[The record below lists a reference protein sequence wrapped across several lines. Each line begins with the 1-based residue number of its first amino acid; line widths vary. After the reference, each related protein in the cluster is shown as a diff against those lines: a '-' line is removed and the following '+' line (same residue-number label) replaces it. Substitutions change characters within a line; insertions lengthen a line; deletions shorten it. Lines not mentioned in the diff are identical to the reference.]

1 MDKDKLVLKYCS
13 NYYKIINFEYY
24 EGDFVTDKLI
34 KIYRDYIFNIDFNNI
49 DNIKQAIKLDKIIA
63 KYIDD
68 YFFRREMSEGLR
80 KIKVSINECK
90 NLFLSFWR
98 KNVSFDYNDN
108 ISYSNQNDNIMPF
121 ILKLPTKYRTIIF
134 LYYYEGYKID
144 EIAHILN
151 LSSTNIQT
159 ILYRAREKL
168 KEMLK
173 ED

>member
-1 MDKDKLVLKYCS
+1 MEERFLVLF
-13 NYYKIINFEYY
+13 NLYKN
-24 EGDFVTDKLI
+24 D
-34 KIYRDYIFNIDFNNI
+34 IYRFIYSYTKNLYDADDILQSVF
-49 DNIKQAIKLDKIIA
+49 IKLYKHQNLFNKLNDEIK
-63 KYIDD
+63 KW
-68 YFFRREMSEGLR
+68 L
-80 KIKVSINECK
+80 IKVSINECK

>member
-1 MDKDKLVLKYCS
+1 MTKKKWL
-13 NYYKIINFEYY
+13 
-24 EGDFVTDKLI
+24 
-34 KIYRDYIFNIDFNNI
+34 
-49 DNIKQAIKLDKIIA
+49 
-63 KYIDD
+63 
-68 YFFRREMSEGLR
+68 
-80 KIKVSINECK
+80 IKVSINECK

-144 EIAHILN
+144 KIAHILN

>member
-1 MDKDKLVLKYCS
+1 MEERFLELF
-13 NYYKIINFEYY
+13 NLYKN
-24 EGDFVTDKLI
+24 D
-34 KIYRDYIFNIDFNNI
+34 IYRFIYSYTKNLYDADDILQSVF
-49 DNIKQAIKLDKIIA
+49 IKLCKHQNKSNDEIK
-63 KYIDD
+63 KW
-68 YFFRREMSEGLR
+68 L
-80 KIKVSINECK
+80 IKVSINECK

>member
-1 MDKDKLVLKYCS
+1 MEERFLELF
-13 NYYKIINFEYY
+13 NLYKN
-24 EGDFVTDKLI
+24 D
-34 KIYRDYIFNIDFNNI
+34 IYRFIYSYTKNLYDADDILQSVF
-49 DNIKQAIKLDKIIA
+49 IKLCKHQNLFNKSNDEIK
-63 KYIDD
+63 KW
-68 YFFRREMSEGLR
+68 L
-80 KIKVSINECK
+80 IKVSINECK

>member
-1 MDKDKLVLKYCS
+1 MEERFLELF
-13 NYYKIINFEYY
+13 NLYKN
-24 EGDFVTDKLI
+24 D
-34 KIYRDYIFNIDFNNI
+34 IYRFIYSYTKNLYDADDILQSVF
-49 DNIKQAIKLDKIIA
+49 IKLCKHQNLFNKSNGEI
-63 KYIDD
+63 KKW
-68 YFFRREMSEGLR
+68 L
-80 KIKVSINECK
+80 IKVSINECK

>member
-1 MDKDKLVLKYCS
+1 MEERFLELF
-13 NYYKIINFEYY
+13 NLYKN
-24 EGDFVTDKLI
+24 D
-34 KIYRDYIFNIDFNNI
+34 IYRFIYSYTKNLYDADDILQSVF
-49 DNIKQAIKLDKIIA
+49 IKLYKHQNLFNKLNDEIK
-63 KYIDD
+63 K
-68 YFFRREMSEGLR
+68 LL
-80 KIKVSINECK
+80 IKVSINECK

>member
-1 MDKDKLVLKYCS
+1 MEERFLELF
-13 NYYKIINFEYY
+13 NLYKN
-24 EGDFVTDKLI
+24 D
-34 KIYRDYIFNIDFNNI
+34 IYRFIYSYTKNLYDADDILQSVF
-49 DNIKQAIKLDKIIA
+49 IKLCKHQNLFNKSNDEIK
-63 KYIDD
+63 KW
-68 YFFRREMSEGLR
+68 L
-80 KIKVSINECK
+80 IKVSINECK

-144 EIAHILN
+144 KIAHILN

>member
-1 MDKDKLVLKYCS
+1 MEERFLELF
-13 NYYKIINFEYY
+13 NLYKN
-24 EGDFVTDKLI
+24 D
-34 KIYRDYIFNIDFNNI
+34 IYRFIYSYTKNLYDADDILQSVF
-49 DNIKQAIKLDKIIA
+49 IKLYKHQNLFNKLNDEIK
-63 KYIDD
+63 KW
-68 YFFRREMSEGLR
+68 L
-80 KIKVSINECK
+80 IKVSINECK

>member
-1 MDKDKLVLKYCS
+1 MEERFLELF
-13 NYYKIINFEYY
+13 NLYKN
-24 EGDFVTDKLI
+24 D
-34 KIYRDYIFNIDFNNI
+34 IYRFIYSYTKNLYDADDILQSVF
-49 DNIKQAIKLDKIIA
+49 IKLYKHPNLFNKSNDEIK
-63 KYIDD
+63 KW
-68 YFFRREMSEGLR
+68 L
-80 KIKVSINECK
+80 IKVSINECK